1 MMGEGTVLRDQTDT
15 AQQDGLPDGNNGQ
28 PVSRVTA
35 FLDRH
40 PFLVLGL
47 LLMGALTSS
56 SAAPLGGLYVIE
68 GLGEPP
74 WKVSMVAIVQVV
86 VTLLTNRAFGRAI
99 DRGVPVKALL
109 VTSILCFACGMT
121 VLGTF
126 QLYWVYLCIASIL
139 LGIGSGALSVMYSFG
154 RLFAEQT
161 ERDVVRFNGYL
172 RMQTSLGWVI
182 GPAASL
188 SLFGVFG
195 FTVTYYSIAV
205 LASIWFVVCLF
216 IVPGAFKT
224 HHPGSLKT
232 GRKIPFNFGL
242 LLACVPVFFIGAGNV
257 VFLSAMPLYFTTELG
272 LIASA
277 AGFAL
282 TVKCF
287 VEVVV
292 IYFCAT
298 LIKKIGERGGMI
310 LASVLG
316 AIFFGLIYNATSLG
330 DVLVLGALDGL
341 YYGIFA
347 GISMTF
353 VQNFAPDRP
362 GVATSYYVSTL
373 FIGGLVGNLATGF
386 VATWFSFQTTVLV
399 AGGFALVG
407 GLVLLMMRDR
417 TTQKPAHTAV

>member
-1 MMGEGTVLRDQTDT
+1 MRDQTGT
-15 AQQDGLPDGNNGQ
+15 AQDGGHPENGNLR
-28 PVSRVTA
+28 PVSGVTA
-35 FLDRH
+35 FLDRY

-47 LLMGALTSS
+47 LLMGAFTAS

-99 DRGVPVKALL
+99 DRAVPIKALL
-109 VTSILCFACGMT
+109 ITSIVCFASGMAI
-121 VLGTF
+121 LATF
-126 QLYWVYLCIASIL
+126 QVYWVYLCFASIL

-161 ERDVVRFNGYL
+161 GRDVVKFNGFL
-172 RMQTSLGWVI
+172 RMQTSLGWMI

-188 SLFGVFG
+188 SVFGAFG
-195 FTVTYYSIAV
+195 FTVTYYSIAALGAV
-205 LASIWFVVCLF
+205 WFVVCLF
-216 IVPGAFKT
+216 IVPAAFKT
-224 HHPGSLKT
+224 HHPGSLVT
-232 GRKIPFNFGL
+232 GKKIPFNFGL

-257 VFLSAMPLYFTTELG
+257 VFVTAMPLYFTTELG

-292 IYFCAT
+292 IYYCAH
-298 LIKKIGERGGMI
+298 LIRKIGERGGMI
-310 LASVLG
+310 LAAVLA
-316 AIFFGLIYNATSLG
+316 AIFFGLIYNATSLA
-330 DVLVLGALDGL
+330 DVLVLGALDGI

-373 FIGGLVGNLATGF
+373 FIGGLVANLATGF
-386 VATWFSFQTTVLV
+386 IATWYSFQATVLV

-407 GLVLLMMRDR
+407 GVVLMMMKDA
-417 TTQKPAHTAV
+417 KAAHETPTIA